1 MTWDS
6 VGFVVNFLSL
16 NDGEI
21 PRKEGGWIYGLSM
34 KLENRR
40 SVPGLMTDYLICGK
54 VIFCS
59 LISAYVNGSVM
70 KSIDR
75 FC

>member
-16 NDGEI
+16 NEGEI
-21 PRKEGGWIYGLSM
+21 PRKEEGWICGLSM

-40 SVPGLMTDYLICGK
+40 SVPGLMTPHLISGK
-54 VIFCS
+54 VIFYT
-59 LISAYVNGSVM
+59 LISAYVNGGVLSTD
-70 KSIDR
+70 SAG
-75 FC
+75 

>member
-16 NDGEI
+16 NKGEI
-21 PRKEGGWIYGLSM
+21 PRKGEKWICGLSM
-34 KLENRR
+34 KSENRR

-59 LISAYVNGSVM
+59 LISVYVNGSV
-70 KSIDR
+70 IDL